1 MDVMPNHQ
9 TFFFLTFAEKFKE
22 QLTSFA
28 IMNVPAMLPEILTTP
43 SGPFFIVQNIRDSY
57 LLSALH
63 SYSDTLSV
71 NSNPLKNRLTIRNG
85 IFI

>member
-1 MDVMPNHQ
+1 MV
-9 TFFFLTFAEKFKE
+9 AEKFKE

-28 IMNVPAMLPEILTTP
+28 IMNVPAILPEILTTP

-71 NSNPLKNRLTIRNG
+71 SGVNNGKMGADVFNSVCRRVSG
-85 IFI
+85 S

>member
-1 MDVMPNHQ
+1 
-9 TFFFLTFAEKFKE
+9 
-22 QLTSFA
+22 
-28 IMNVPAMLPEILTTP
+28 MNVPAMLPEILTTP

-71 NSNPLKNRLTIRNG
+71 SHYWNVDIGIEFLKFVFFSIVG
-85 IFI
+85 S